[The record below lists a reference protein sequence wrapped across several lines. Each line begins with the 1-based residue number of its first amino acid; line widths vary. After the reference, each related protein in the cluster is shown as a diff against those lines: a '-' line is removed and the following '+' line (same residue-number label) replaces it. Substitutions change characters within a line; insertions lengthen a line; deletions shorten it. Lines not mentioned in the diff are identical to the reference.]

1 MDRRPDPWGDFL
13 RRTLLTVGLAG
24 AAAVP
29 PAIAN
34 DPPAAEQ
41 GEGEIIP
48 NQTPHQ
54 APPQLEV
61 QD

>member
-13 RRTLLTVGLAG
+13 RHTLLAVGLAG

-29 PAIAN
+29 SALAA

-41 GEGEIIP
+41 GERDPAP
-48 NQTPHQ
+48 NQ
-54 APPQLEV
+54 APPQVEP
-61 QD
+61 QE

>member
-29 PAIAN
+29 PTVAS
-34 DPPAAEQ
+34 DLPAAEQ
-41 GEGEIIP
+41 GELETIP
-48 NQTPHQ
+48 NQTPPQ
-54 APPQLEV
+54 AEV
-61 QD
+61 QE

>member
-13 RRTLLTVGLAG
+13 RRTLLAVGLAG

-29 PAIAN
+29 PALAT

-41 GEGEIIP
+41 GERETIP
-48 NQTPHQ
+48 NQ
-54 APPQLEV
+54 APPQAEG
-61 QD
+61 QE